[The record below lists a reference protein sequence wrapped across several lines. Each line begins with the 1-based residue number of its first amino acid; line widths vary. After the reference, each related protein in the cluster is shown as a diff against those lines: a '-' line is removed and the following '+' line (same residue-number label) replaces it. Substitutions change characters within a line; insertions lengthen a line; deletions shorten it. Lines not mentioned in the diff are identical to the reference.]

1 MADLAGRLWRMS
13 ATGLCFTV
21 FGLGGVIGRVLI
33 FPLLR
38 IVVRDER
45 RRVLLARR
53 LIRAAFCA
61 FVALMRGLGVI
72 SVEVHGRERLQR
84 HGMLILSNHPSLID
98 VVLLMAMIDRADC
111 IVKSALA
118 HSPFTSGPV
127 RAAGFVFNDT
137 GAGLV
142 DDCIRSVRAGHNLIV
157 FPEGTRTPRGG
168 PMQLQRGSA
177 NIALRGG
184 LDITPVR
191 IRVTPPT
198 LSKGEPWYRVP
209 PRRAHF
215 VVEVDP
221 DIPIAD
227 FAPSPGREAV
237 AARRLTDHLTQY
249 FSRKPAHGTA

>member
-1 MADLAGRLWRMS
+1 MS

-118 HSPFTSGPV
+118 
-127 RAAGFVFNDT
+127 
-137 GAGLV
+137 
-142 DDCIRSVRAGHNLIV
+142 
-157 FPEGTRTPRGG
+157 
-168 PMQLQRGSA
+168 
-177 NIALRGG
+177 
-184 LDITPVR
+184 
-191 IRVTPPT
+191 
-198 LSKGEPWYRVP
+198 
-209 PRRAHF
+209 
-215 VVEVDP
+215 
-221 DIPIAD
+221 
-227 FAPSPGREAV
+227 
-237 AARRLTDHLTQY
+237 
-249 FSRKPAHGTA
+249 